1 MITEHQE
8 IARYRHE
15 DRLRAA
21 EARALRQADR
31 ATRQDADPASEVS
44 GPRHE
49 LAGALRRLADR
60 LEPRIE
66 ARIEAPP
73 RHRRTGLSVV
83 R

>member
-1 MITEHQE
+1 MMISEHQE
-8 IARYRHE
+8 VARHRVAE
-15 DRLRAA
+15 QIRLAEVRAQRKEQREALRADG
-21 EARALRQADR
+21 Q
-31 ATRQDADPASEVS
+31 PA

-60 LEPRIE
+60 LEPQ
-66 ARIEAPP
+66 P

>member
-8 IARYRHE
+8 IARYRIAE
-15 DRLRAA
+15 NLRAA
-21 EARALRQADR
+21 EARALRKQQKAGR
-31 ATRQDADPASEVS
+31 SG

-49 LAGALRRLADR
+49 LAVVLRKMADR
-60 LEPRIE
+60 LEPQ
-66 ARIEAPP
+66 P

>member
-1 MITEHQE
+1 MISEHQE
-8 IARYRHE
+8 VARYRVAE
-15 DRLRAA
+15 QIRVAELRAQRN
-21 EARALRQADR
+21 EYREALRAGGE
-31 ATRQDADPASEVS
+31 AG

-60 LEPRIE
+60 LEPQ
-66 ARIEAPP
+66 P

>member
-8 IARYRHE
+8 VARYRIAE
-15 DRLRAA
+15 QLQAA
-21 EARALRQADR
+21 EARALRKDHRKTAKAHR
-31 ATRQDADPASEVS
+31 VS

-60 LEPRIE
+60 LEPQ
-66 ARIEAPP
+66 P
-73 RHRRTGLSVV
+73 RHRRNGLSVV

>member
-8 IARYRHE
+8 IARYKVAE
-15 DRLRAA
+15 QLRAA
-21 EARALRQADR
+21 DARALRKGPRADR
-31 ATRQDADPASEVS
+31 VG

-49 LAGALRRLADR
+49 LAVVLRKMADR
-60 LEPRIE
+60 LEPQ
-66 ARIEAPP
+66 P

>member
-8 IARYRHE
+8 IARYRLD

-21 EARALRQADR
+21 EAHALRKADR

-44 GPRHE
+44 SPRRE
-49 LAGALRRLADR
+49 LAVALRRLADR
-60 LEPRIE
+60 LEPRLD
-66 ARIEAPP
+66 ARIEAQP

>member
-8 IARYRHE
+8 VARYRVTE
-15 DRLRAA
+15 QTRAA
-21 EARALRQADR
+21 EVRAQHREQRRDELEARGETVRR
-31 ATRQDADPASEVS
+31 

-60 LEPRIE
+60 LEPQ
-66 ARIEAPP
+66 P
-73 RHRRTGLSVV
+73 RPRRSGLSVV

>member
-8 IARYRHE
+8 VARYRVAE
-15 DRLRAA
+15 QLRAA
-21 EARALRQADR
+21 EARAQRHEQREAAKPHR
-31 ATRQDADPASEVS
+31 VS

-60 LEPRIE
+60 LEPQ
-66 ARIEAPP
+66 PHHP
-73 RHRRTGLSVV
+73 RPGLSII

>member
-8 IARYRHE
+8 VARYRIAE
-15 DRLRAA
+15 QTKAAELRAQRKQQR
-21 EARALRQADR
+21 EALRAEGE
-31 ATRQDADPASEVS
+31 PG

-49 LAGALRRLADR
+49 LAGVLRRLADR
-60 LEPRIE
+60 LEPQ
-66 ARIEAPP
+66 P

>member
-8 IARYRHE
+8 VARHRVAE
-15 DRLRAA
+15 QIRAAEMRALRNESKVALRAA
-21 EARALRQADR
+21 GE
-31 ATRQDADPASEVS
+31 TS

-49 LAGALRRLADR
+49 LAGVLRRLADR
-60 LEPRIE
+60 LEPQ
-66 ARIEAPP
+66 P